1 MSLITYLPLYLKES
15 MGFTPYWA
23 SQALAIAQGGA
34 MVGRIGWGV
43 ASDRLFGGRRK
54 IVLII
59 IGLVSVVL
67 MMGLSL
73 MTERSPLPLLLAIVF
88 LAGLCIVGY
97 QGVSYALIGELAGTT
112 RTGVAMGLMITIN
125 AAAATLST
133 PFFGYIVDRS
143 GSYALAWQS
152 LAGMILVGCVGM
164 TILLKE
170 ARRIT

>member
-1 MSLITYLPLYLKES
+1 MNTLFNLIVVVQVLS
-15 MGFTPYWA
+15 A
-23 SQALAIAQGGA
+23 
-34 MVGRIGWGV
+34 
-43 ASDRLFGGRRK
+43 
-54 IVLII
+54 LII

-73 MTERSPLPLLLAIVF
+73 MTERSPLSLLLAIVF

-125 AAAATLST
+125 AAAATLGT

-152 LAGMILVGCVGM
+152 LAGMILVGCVGL
-164 TILLKE
+164 TIFLKE